1 MRFQTEVTIER
12 PRDEVFRRFAD
23 ELAQTIPLI
32 CPLTISVKL
41 DSDKPIGAGTTGKM
55 TLPNLFI
62 SYVVDFEVTRYEQHE
77 QFSLEARYQ
86 TRSTH
91 SDYLFRD
98 AGNGTAVTIVTDAP
112 AIGPR
117 WLHGWNHRILE
128 RHERRDAQRF
138 KALLE
143 GRGGDPTAAVVRRNR
158 RRSVAVFV
166 MIGATLAL
174 AWFLIR
180 TLP

>member
-12 PRDEVFRRFAD
+12 PRDDVFHRLAD
-23 ELAQTIPLI
+23 ELAQTIRLI
-32 CPLTISVKL
+32 CPLTISVTL

-55 TLPNLFI
+55 TLRNLFI
-62 SYVVDFEVTRYEQHE
+62 SYVVDFEVTRYEQHK
-77 QFSLEARYQ
+77 QFSLEARYR
-86 TRSTH
+86 TRSAH

-98 AGNGTAVTIVTDAP
+98 AGNGT
-112 AIGPR
+112 
-117 WLHGWNHRILE
+117 
-128 RHERRDAQRF
+128 
-138 KALLE
+138 LE
-143 GRGGDPTAAVVRRNR
+143 GRDGDPTPAVFRRNR
-158 RRSVAVFV
+158 RRSVTVFV

>member
-1 MRFQTEVTIER
+1 VRFQTEVTIER
-12 PRDEVFRRFAD
+12 PRDDVFHRLAD

-32 CPLTISVKL
+32 CPLTISVTL

-55 TLPNLFI
+55 TLQNLFI
-62 SYVVDFEVTRYEQHE
+62 SYVVDFEVTRYEQHK
-77 QFSLEARYQ
+77 QFSLEARYR
-86 TRSTH
+86 TRSAH

-117 WLHGWNHRILE
+117 WLQGWNHRILE

-143 GRGGDPTAAVVRRNR
+143 GRGGDPTPGVVRRNR
-158 RRSVAVFV
+158 RRSVAIFV
-166 MIGATLAL
+166 MVGATLAL

-180 TLP
+180 TLL

>member
-77 QFSLEARYQ
+77 QFSLEARYR

-166 MIGATLAL
+166 MIGATRAL

>member
-1 MRFQTEVTIER
+1 VRFQTEVTIER

-77 QFSLEARYQ
+77 QFSLEARYR

-98 AGNGTAVTIVTDAP
+98 AGNGTAVTIVTDRSQVAAWLEPSDTRASRAP
-112 AIGPR
+112 RCPTLQGPA
-117 WLHGWNHRILE
+117 
-128 RHERRDAQRF
+128 RR
-138 KALLE
+138 
-143 GRGGDPTAAVVRRNR
+143 
-158 RRSVAVFV
+158 
-166 MIGATLAL
+166 
-174 AWFLIR
+174 
-180 TLP
+180 

>member
-12 PRDEVFRRFAD
+12 PRDDVFHRLAD
-23 ELAQTIPLI
+23 EMARTIPRI
-32 CPLTISVKL
+32 CPLMISVTL

-55 TLPNLFI
+55 TLQNLFM
-62 SYVVDFEVTRYEQHE
+62 SYIVDFEVTRYEQHE
-77 QFSLEARYQ
+77 QFSLEARYR
-86 TRSTH
+86 TRSAH

-98 AGNGTAVTIVTDAP
+98 AGNGT
-112 AIGPR
+112 
-117 WLHGWNHRILE
+117 
-128 RHERRDAQRF
+128 
-138 KALLE
+138 LE
-143 GRGGDPTAAVVRRNR
+143 GRDGDPTPAVFRRNR
-158 RRSVAVFV
+158 RRSVTVFV

>member
-1 MRFQTEVTIER
+1 
-12 PRDEVFRRFAD
+12 
-23 ELAQTIPLI
+23 LI

-77 QFSLEARYQ
+77 QFSLEARYR

-112 AIGPR
+112 AIVRTRRPANGEPT
-117 WLHGWNHRILE
+117 E
-128 RHERRDAQRF
+128 RSDDRTRR
-138 KALLE
+138 E
-143 GRGGDPTAAVVRRNR
+143 GRQRGIGGG
-158 RRSVAVFV
+158 
-166 MIGATLAL
+166 GAG
-174 AWFLIR
+174 
-180 TLP
+180 